1 LIGGNNACGLFEFG
15 AIAET
20 DEPLANAALGA
31 RGDEPEHPTT
41 STLAKMSN
49 TRGDFIRHLSLM
61 ADEASESD
69 SSMSKR

>member
-1 LIGGNNACGLFEFG
+1 MIGGNNARGPFESG
-15 AIAET
+15 AIAEI
-20 DEPLANAALGA
+20 DEPLDNVALGA

-49 TRGDFIRHLSLM
+49 ARGDFIRHLSLI